1 MPQGGAS
8 KAPTWRIPDG
18 PRAAPTVVNQAAIDH
33 NADGLGAPARR
44 PRARIAVEQTVE
56 LSWRSI
62 LGTWRQPTAW
72 VPSIVFPLMLAAI
85 YAAQFDR
92 AIGLQGFPEVDSF
105 LQFILPASIL
115 QGIAFNSG
123 EAGSALATDIQSGF
137 FDRLM
142 ASPVG
147 RQAVLLGR
155 VAGAGVFSGL
165 LAAVLIAV
173 FSVAGAAPDGGL
185 PAALA
190 MVVIAALLSVAL
202 GGIGL
207 TVALRTGSPE
217 ATQAM
222 FPLTF
227 IVIFVSSAFFPT
239 ELMSGWYRDVAEV
252 NPFTLIVD
260 PTREIATGGF
270 SISALGRALLWIGVV
285 TAATMTMAYGAWRR
299 RLRGP

>member
-1 MPQGGAS
+1 MPPGAGS
-8 KAPTWRIPDG
+8 KAPAWRTPEQPVSTAAAVVDSG
-18 PRAAPTVVNQAAIDH
+18 RGRPAASQRPRVRIAIEQT
-33 NADGLGAPARR
+33 AELARR
-44 PRARIAVEQTVE
+44 TIVN
-56 LSWRSI
+56 
-62 LGTWRQPTAW
+62 TWRQPAAW
-72 VPSIVFPLMLAAI
+72 VPSIFFPLMLAAI
-85 YAAQFDR
+85 YAAQFER
-92 AIGLQGFPEVDSF
+92 ATDLPGFGDVDSF

-123 EAGSALATDIQSGF
+123 EAGSALATDIESGF
-137 FDRLM
+137 FDRLT

-147 RQAVLLGR
+147 RQAVFLGQ

-173 FSVAGAAPDGGL
+173 FSAAGAPPDGGL

-190 MVVIAALLSVAL
+190 IVVISALLSVAL

-239 ELMSGWYRDVAEV
+239 ELMEGWYQDVAEV

-260 PTREIATGGF
+260 PTREIALHGF
-270 SISALGRALLWIGVV
+270 DVGAFGRAVLWIGVV
-285 TAATMTMAYGAWRR
+285 AVVTMTMSYGAWLR
-299 RLRGP
+299 RLRGS

>member
-1 MPQGGAS
+1 MKHAAAIADNAHGPEAS
-8 KAPTWRIPDG
+8 AGG
-18 PRAAPTVVNQAAIDH
+18 PR
-33 NADGLGAPARR
+33 APARR
-44 PRARIAVEQTVE
+44 PRARIALEQTIE

-72 VPSIVFPLMLAAI
+72 TPSIFFPLMLAAI

-92 AIGLQGFPEVDSF
+92 AIGLDEFPEVDSF

-147 RQAVLLGR
+147 RQPVFLGL

-190 MVVIAALLSVAL
+190 IVVIAAMLSVAL

-239 ELMSGWYRDVAEV
+239 ELMSGWYQDIAEV

-260 PTREIATGGF
+260 PTREIAISGF
-270 SISALGRALLWIGVV
+270 SFSALGRALLWIGVV
-285 TAATMTMAYGAWRR
+285 TVATMTMAYGAWRR
-299 RLRGP
+299 RLRGS